1 VPWRLAFALLRIL
14 FGRRLKSATS
24 KAISSSSGVPA
35 GDPGG
40 HRPPPCPPP
49 EGEASIGIPPPEG
62 EASIGMPQ
70 PTLLFTLK
78 TAFPRLRLGTPIRQA
93 EAACLR
99 GSRSGS
105 ARRRSRK
112 TRRALQK
119 REMPQPTLLFTLKYP
134 MRFSASSLRL
144 SPTRRSVSSG
154 LPYSADRGE
163 PKGTSSAKKAST
175 AKISS
180 PPGYERRPLGM
191 PWVVLER
198 GGASA

>member
-1 VPWRLAFALLRIL
+1 MPQPTLLFTLKTAFPRLRLGTPIRQAEAACLRGSRSGSARRRSRKTRRALQKR
-14 FGRRLKSATS
+14 
-24 KAISSSSGVPA
+24 
-35 GDPGG
+35 
-40 HRPPPCPPP
+40 
-49 EGEASIGIPPPEG
+49 E
-62 EASIGMPQ
+62 MPQ

-180 PPGYERRPLGM
+180 PPGYERRPPGM